1 LGHTQL
7 KKFTGQMK
15 EDKKKLEKRE
25 RREKEEEDEKLRP
38 YMGFVKYTLGL
49 KHQVAKQR
57 GEEYRAHGRNFCPS
71 DARKVGL
78 RAGPHRLAVKY
89 TDIRDKS
96 YKIVL
101 MEPNAFEYLLKK
113 QDEIDLQKAMGL
125 TEEEMAAAQET
136 AEKDE
141 SGKNKERS
149 KLEQALKNARYSVY
163 LIFSFPICKL
173 SNF

>member
-1 LGHTQL
+1 
-7 KKFTGQMK
+7 MK

-57 GEEYRAHGRNFCPS
+57 GEEYRAHGQHGWLWLSATRNFCPS